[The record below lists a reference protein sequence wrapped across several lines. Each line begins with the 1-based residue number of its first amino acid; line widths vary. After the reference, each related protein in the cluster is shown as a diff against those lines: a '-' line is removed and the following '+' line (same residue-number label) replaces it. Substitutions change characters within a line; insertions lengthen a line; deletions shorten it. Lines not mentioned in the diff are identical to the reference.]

1 MIGLGEREWLAE
13 IEDDKWHDIED
24 PEKERR
30 KKGAFAGLKNLGATC
45 YVNTYLQV
53 LMCCSFV
60 NLSKN
65 DLVMNAIKHVLIYGA
80 YCKVFLKVKT
90 FWLIL
95 SENACKL

>member
-30 KKGAFAGLKNLGATC
+30 EKGAFAGLKNLGATC

-53 LMCCSFV
+53 NCVYNNVKL
-60 NLSKN
+60 
-65 DLVMNAIKHVLIYGA
+65 AICGLWK
-80 YCKVFLKVKT
+80 
-90 FWLIL
+90 
-95 SENACKL
+95 